1 MVDPS
6 SDGAAATPNLPAL
19 IAAVVV
25 SIESDEKM
33 LGQEVAFSDAS
44 SRVKQKDN
52 FWLGL

>member
-1 MVDPS
+1 MLGRRGGHPQSAGPDRRS
-6 SDGAAATPNLPAL
+6 CG
-19 IAAVVV
+19 IAE

-52 FWLGL
+52 FLLGL